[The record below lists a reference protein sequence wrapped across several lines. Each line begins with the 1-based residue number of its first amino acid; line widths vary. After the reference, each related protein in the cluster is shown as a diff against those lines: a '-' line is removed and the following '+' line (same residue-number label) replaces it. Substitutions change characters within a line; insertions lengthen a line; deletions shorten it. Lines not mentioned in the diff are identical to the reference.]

1 MKKVLSLLMAFI
13 MVLSAGQ
20 CLSVMSFAVD
30 GNYES
35 EPNNSKYYANTIE
48 SFDTDY
54 IGSLDNRNDVDWY
67 KFTITDDV
75 DYFNVVF
82 GESEHNENYIN
93 DGWDISIY
101 RSASDDALKVTTFD
115 GGYPYES
122 PNLPYKGT
130 FYIKVEA
137 NNKTDDDAPIDYY
150 YDLEIV
156 TNVGDEWENE
166 INDNKSQANLIDNNA
181 VYSGVTTNR
190 NDVDWYKFKITGDV
204 DYFTVVFGT
213 NEHNENYTNNGWNIS
228 IYRSGTDTV
237 LKSGTYDYG
246 YPYEFPRLPYTGT
259 FYIKIEA
266 NNKSENDA
274 PIDCYYDLKIV
285 TNIGNSW
292 ENEINDN
299 KSQANLIANNTTYS
313 GVTTNRNDTDWY
325 RFVIGKDCCSFNVSF
340 GTNEHNENY
349 TNNGWNISIYKAG
362 TDTVLKRGTYD
373 SGYQYQSPRLPY
385 TGTFYIKVEANNK
398 SDDDAPI
405 DCYYDLKV
413 TTNLTHSYKTTTTK
427 ATETKDG
434 KIVTACTACAR
445 VPKTVVIPKASS
457 CKLSAT
463 SFTYDGKVKTP
474 SVTVKT
480 SKGTTLKNG
489 TDYTLTYSSGRKNAG
504 KHAVKITFKG
514 NYSGTKMLYFYIL
527 PGKTSKLATAQT
539 ATSIKAAWKA
549 VAGASGYLVTLYG
562 SDNKAVRS
570 VYTARTSY
578 TFSKLA
584 SGTVYKVRVTA
595 YKTIDKK
602 NVLSKLYAQL
612 TTATAP
618 GTPTLKATA
627 GTKKV
632 SLSWNKQN
640 GATGYVVYMSTSKNG
655 KYSKVAVVKGNSA
668 VSYTKT
674 GLSTGNTYY
683 FKVAAYKTCSDK
695 NVYGSFSAVQGVKV
709 K

>member
-13 MVLSAGQ
+13 MVLSAVQ
-20 CLSVMSFAVD
+20 CLSVMSFAAD

-246 YPYEFPRLPYTGT
+246 YPYE
-259 FYIKIEA
+259 
-266 NNKSENDA
+266 
-274 PIDCYYDLKIV
+274 
-285 TNIGNSW
+285 
-292 ENEINDN
+292 
-299 KSQANLIANNTTYS
+299 
-313 GVTTNRNDTDWY
+313 
-325 RFVIGKDCCSFNVSF
+325 
-340 GTNEHNENY
+340 
-349 TNNGWNISIYKAG
+349 
-362 TDTVLKRGTYD
+362 
-373 SGYQYQSPRLPY
+373 SPRLPY

-413 TTNLTHSYKTTTTK
+413 TTNLTHSYKTATTK

-445 VPKTVVIPKASS
+445 VTKTVVIPKASS

-504 KHAVKITFKG
+504 KYAVKITFKG

-562 SDNKAVRS
+562 SDNKAVKS

-640 GATGYVVYMSTSKNG
+640 GATGYVVYMSTSNNG